1 MRILISGATGLVGNV
16 LIKQALLDGHEVH
29 FLTRSK
35 AKIGFHKGIKGFYWN
50 PNENKI
56 DTACFDGV
64 DSIINLA
71 GATVS
76 KLWTKKYKAEILN
89 SRLWTT
95 QLLVHSLK
103 NIKHKIKTIVSA
115 SAIGIYPSS
124 LNKIHDEED
133 PVASNSF
140 MEQVVVDWE
149 RAVDQFSDLN
159 IKVSKLRIGLV
170 LAQGGGVLATLK
182 IPTQLGLGA
191 AFGSGKQWQS
201 WIHVSDLSKLFLE
214 AADQQWEGVYNAVA
228 PEVVTQTEFIR
239 QLAKG
244 LRRPFFMP
252 PLPYF
257 FIRMM
262 VGEMSTLVLNS
273 QYVSSQKVVDT
284 AFDYEFPSL
293 EKALLDLL

>member
-1 MRILISGATGLVGNV
+1 MRILISGATGLVGKV
-16 LIKQALLDGHEVH
+16 LIEQALLDGHEVH

-50 PNENKI
+50 PNENEI
-56 DTACFDGV
+56 DTASFEGV
-64 DSIINLA
+64 DSIIHLA

-76 KLWTKKYKAEILN
+76 KPWTKKYKAEILN
-89 SRLWTT
+89 SRLETT
-95 QLLVHSLK
+95 QLLVDSLK
-103 NIKHKIKTIVSA
+103 NTNHKIKTIVSA
-115 SAIGIYPSS
+115 SAIGVYPSS
-124 LNKIHDEED
+124 LDKIHDEED

-170 LAQGGGVLATLK
+170 LARGGGVLATLK
-182 IPTQLGLGA
+182 TPTQFGLGA

-214 AADQQWEGVYNAVA
+214 ASSQQWEGVYNAVA
-228 PEVVTQTEFIR
+228 PEVVTQTEFIK

-244 LRRPFFMP
+244 LKRPFFMP
-252 PLPYF
+252 PLPRF
-257 FIRMM
+257 LIRLM

-273 QYVSSQKVVDT
+273 QYVSAQKVIDT
-284 AFDYEFPSL
+284 EFKYEFPLL
-293 EKALLDLL
+293 EKALSDLL

>member
-16 LIKQALLDGHEVH
+16 LIKQALFDGHEVH

-50 PNENKI
+50 PNENEI
-56 DTACFDGV
+56 DTTCFEGV
-64 DSIINLA
+64 DSIIHLA
-71 GATVS
+71 GAKVS

-95 QLLVHSLK
+95 QLLVDSLK
-103 NIKHKIKTIVSA
+103 NTKHKIKTIVSA
-115 SAIGIYPSS
+115 SAIGVYPSS
-124 LNKIHDEED
+124 LDKIHDEED

-182 IPTQLGLGA
+182 IPTQFGLGA

-214 AADQQWEGVYNAVA
+214 AASQQWEGVYNAIA

-239 QLAKG
+239 QLAKE
-244 LRRPFFMP
+244 LRRLFFMP
-252 PLPYF
+252 PLPRF
-257 FIRMM
+257 LIQIM

-273 QYVSSQKVVDT
+273 QYVSSQKVIDT
-284 AFDYEFPSL
+284 AFEYEFPSL
-293 EKALLDLL
+293 EKALSDLL